1 MLEGIRIASRN
12 WLGRLVM
19 TVIMGF
25 LILSFAI
32 WGIGDTFRGFGQNRL
47 ASVGDSE
54 ITTEQFRTA
63 WQNELTR
70 YQRQLRRAV
79 SNEQARAMGLDTQ
92 VLSRLITESL
102 MDQEAKRLGLAISD
116 EEIAKA
122 ILSDSTFKGPTGQF
136 DRLRF
141 NETIR
146 EAGYNEQGFIRAQR
160 EHYLRRQIADALV
173 GGVEL
178 PQAALIVIDRYRG
191 ETRNLETVVFPPS
204 AAGEIPAPSAE
215 ELAKFFEARKAA
227 FRAPE
232 YRKATVLAL
241 TPATAA
247 RPQDVSDA
255 DVQKRYEDTKAQRYG
270 APERRHVLQLVFPNE
285 ADAKAAAEKIAGGA
299 TFESVAEERKVAA
312 GDYDLG
318 PKARADFFDKSVA
331 DAVFTL
337 AENAVSAPV
346 KGDFGHVLV
355 KVNKIEPASFRPFAE
370 VADAIRN
377 DIATERVSRTLQDLR
392 DKIEDLRASGK
403 PLAEAAKDAGL
414 QARFIDAIDATGRD
428 KAGQPVEGIVE
439 PDNVLKAIFASD
451 VGVDNEVLNT
461 MDRGFV
467 WFEIAGVEPARERT
481 LDEVKAKVEAE
492 WRSDEIAR
500 RLREKLAEIVKA
512 ANGGETL
519 AAIAEKNQLELR
531 PVSGVRRAGGGGLNT
546 GAVAQVFNLK
556 VGEAG
561 SAATDDGGRIL
572 FKVMDSVVPPYDSE
586 AGPMKQIADQLRT
599 SVADDILSQFIAK
612 LQADAKV
619 TINQTAL
626 RQATGGD
633 RN

>member
-32 WGIGDTFRGFGQNRL
+32 WGIGDTFRGFGQNKL

-54 ITTEQFRTA
+54 ITAEQFRNA

-70 YQRQLRRAV
+70 YQRQLRRAI
-79 SNEQARAMGLDTQ
+79 SNDQARAMGLDQQ
-92 VLSRLITESL
+92 VLSRLVTESL

-116 EEIAKA
+116 EDIAKA
-122 ILSDSTFKGPTGQF
+122 ILNDPTFKGPTGQF

-173 GGVEL
+173 GGADL
-178 PQAALIVIDRYRG
+178 PQAALIVIDRYRA
-191 ETRNLETVVFPPS
+191 ETRSLETIAFPPS
-204 AAGEIPAPSAE
+204 AAGEIPAPTAE
-215 ELAKFFEARKAA
+215 ELTRFFDARKTA

-232 YRKATVLAL
+232 FRKVTLLAL

-255 DVQKRYEDTKAQRYG
+255 DVQKRYEDTKGQRYG
-270 APERRHVLQLVFPNE
+270 APERRQVLQLVFPNE
-285 ADAKAAAEKIAGGA
+285 QEAKAAADKIAGGA
-299 TFESVAEERKVAA
+299 TFESVAEERKVAP

-318 PKARADFFDKSVA
+318 SKARAEFFDKAVA
-331 DAVFTL
+331 DAVFSL

-346 KGDFGHVLV
+346 KGDFGHVLIKV
-355 KVNKIEPASFRPFAE
+355 KKIETASFRPLAE
-370 VADAIRN
+370 VADEIRKE
-377 DIATERVSRTLQDLR
+377 IAAERVSRVLQDLR
-392 DKIEDLRASGK
+392 DKIEDQRASGK

-414 QARFIDAIDATGRD
+414 QARVIESIDATGRD
-428 KAGQPVEGIVE
+428 KNGQSVEGIVE
-439 PDNVLKAIFASD
+439 PDNVLKAVFASD

-467 WFEIAGVEPARERT
+467 WFEIAGVEPARERA
-481 LDEVKAKVEAE
+481 LDEVKAKVEEE

-512 ANGGETL
+512 VNGGETL
-519 AAIAEKNQLELR
+519 ASVAEKNKLEVR
-531 PVSGVRRAGGGGLNT
+531 AVTGVRRAGGGGLNA
-546 GAVAQVFNLK
+546 GAVAQVFNVK

-572 FKVMDSVVPPYDSE
+572 FKVTESFVPPFDGES
-586 AGPMKQIADQLRT
+586 APMKQIADQLRT

-619 TINQTAL
+619 TINQTAF